1 MKYIIAENAKTA
13 QRLLAPDYLPLH
25 FGALW
30 AARDYAARCYPA
42 PLMHRYRVYAFTD
55 DGALVTSH
63 ALEKRVD
70 SADAAA

>member
-1 MKYIIAENAKTA
+1 MKYLIAEDAKTA
-13 QRLLAPDYLPLH
+13 QRLLAPDYNILH
-25 FGALW
+25 FGSYR
-30 AARDYAARCYPA
+30 AACAYAVRCYPD
-42 PLMHRYRVYAFTD
+42 PLLYCYRVYQFTD